1 MTFGDRLKQA
11 RVLSNL
17 KQHELAERVG
27 VNKMSISKY
36 ETGKMMPSSS
46 TLIALSHALNVSL
59 DYFFTETNVKLKS
72 KPEFRLNGADSILKD
87 KTTVK
92 ITAQTEEAV
101 SRHMEV
107 LQIYPEET
115 IPKVDP
121 RLKRRV
127 SNMEDIENLAI
138 QVRKKWELGLDP
150 IENLIDVAENHGF
163 TIVLIDGDANFDAAV
178 FIEDEYGPIIA
189 LKHNTPKE
197 RQRFSLAHELG
208 HYFIQC
214 SASPT
219 TTWNDETRSNR
230 FAAALLI
237 PRALIM
243 SDVGRKRT
251 SFEKDELLILRE
263 KYGVS
268 ISMLLNRMKSLD
280 IISAEIHEKYK
291 QFDAKGDFK
300 VKKEES
306 EESKEY
312 EKPRLIRKLVYR
324 AVAEGVISEQR
335 GFELL
340 GEDGGL
346 GSRLGRTA

>member
-1 MTFGDRLKQA
+1 
-11 RVLSNL
+11 
-17 KQHELAERVG
+17 
-27 VNKMSISKY
+27 
-36 ETGKMMPSSS
+36 
-46 TLIALSHALNVSL
+46 
-59 DYFFTETNVKLKS
+59 
-72 KPEFRLNGADSILKD
+72 
-87 KTTVK
+87 
-92 ITAQTEEAV
+92 
-101 SRHMEV
+101 
-107 LQIYPEET
+107 
-115 IPKVDP
+115 
-121 RLKRRV
+121 
-127 SNMEDIENLAI
+127 
-138 QVRKKWELGLDP
+138 
-150 IENLIDVAENHGF
+150 
-163 TIVLIDGDANFDAAV
+163 
-178 FIEDEYGPIIA
+178 
-189 LKHNTPKE
+189 
-197 RQRFSLAHELG
+197 
-208 HYFIQC
+208 
-214 SASPT
+214 
-219 TTWNDETRSNR
+219 
-230 FAAALLI
+230 
-237 PRALIM
+237 M